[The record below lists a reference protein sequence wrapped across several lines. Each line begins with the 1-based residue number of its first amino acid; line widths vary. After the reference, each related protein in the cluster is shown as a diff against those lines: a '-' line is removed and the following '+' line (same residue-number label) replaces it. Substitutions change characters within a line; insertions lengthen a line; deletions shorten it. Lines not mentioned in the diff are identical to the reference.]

1 MAIRHVDL
9 AAETSV
15 QDAITKI
22 QSVIDGISGVEET
35 VTAIAQQATEI
46 NDDLTAVDTKI
57 DNLNSAVDA
66 AEDGINQNI
75 SGVGAKIDT
84 ANSGITTI
92 KTAVAEMKTSIGKIR
107 DALNVRRSPIY
118 GFIEHMDILNPAQR
132 IEYIGENKDF
142 TPMSM
147 NMTTHAMNYG
157 SWNDFWFLL
166 QNRPAMVK
174 NDGTLDYWLNP
185 DDYTKKEDGTASDV
199 ANLDYAGGAYA
210 WIPKIYK
217 KEYVIGNNRYVY
229 FSQTKADDDFA
240 PIGFI
245 DPDGNELDG
254 VWIPMFYGVK
264 DSNGVTRT
272 LATKNPTTAS
282 SITTDAQKAAIEKAG
297 ARHVF
302 FGGAIVNTLVDL
314 LTMFVK
320 STDSQ
325 SAYGKGASES
335 YNVSA
340 TNYGMPDNSVVGG
353 GQFYGSNDGKQL
365 NKVLHSIV
373 LGSQC
378 IWVRDPYILVLKGTF
393 FVSPNYKYDITGKT
407 YVNTGIKIQDQ
418 GYRTKSTVVPG
429 FGAVPTTA
437 GGTSGTGNCDHV
449 WVDRAENACCLRFA
463 ACSDGASG
471 GLFCLDASHAPS
483 VAWWGFG
490 CAPLLLPPAT
500 A

>member
-1 MAIRHVDL
+1 MAIQHVDL

-22 QSVIDGISGVEET
+22 QTVIDGISG
-35 VTAIAQQATEI
+35 IS
-46 NDDLTAVDTKI
+46 DSLSAVDTKI
-57 DNLNSAVDA
+57 DNLDSVVDA
-66 AEDGINQNI
+66 ATDGINQNI
-75 SGVGAKIDT
+75 SSVGEKVDT

-92 KTAVAEMKTSIGKIR
+92 KTAAEEIKISLR
-107 DALNVRRSPIY
+107 KIQDALNVRRSPIY
-118 GFIEHMDILNPAQR
+118 GFIEKMDISNPAQR
-132 IEYIGENKDF
+132 IEYTGENKYF

-157 SWNDFWFLL
+157 SWNGFWFLL
-166 QNRPAMVK
+166 QNRPAIV
-174 NDGTLDYWLNP
+174 NFDGTLDCWLNP
-185 DDYTKKEDGTASDV
+185 DNYEQKEDGTTSGIGSYDTQ
-199 ANLDYAGGAYA
+199 GGAYA

-229 FSQTKADDDFA
+229 FSQTKADDDFE
-240 PIGFI
+240 PVGFI

-254 VWIPMFYGVK
+254 VWIPMFYGHK
-264 DSNGVTRT
+264 DANGMMRV
-272 LATKNPTTAS
+272 LARGNPVS
-282 SITTDAQKAAIEKAG
+282 GGGMTTDAQKAAIEKAG

-325 SAYGKGASES
+325 SAYGNGASTA
-335 YNVSA
+335 YNASA

-378 IWVRDPYILVLKGTF
+378 TWVRDPYTLVLKGTF

-407 YVNTGIKIQDQ
+407 YINTGIKIQDM

-429 FGAVPTTA
+429 FGAVPTMA
-437 GGTSGTGNCDHV
+437 GGTSSTGNCDHV
-449 WVDRAENACCLRFA
+449 WVDRAVNACCLRFA
-463 ACSDGASG
+463 CCYNGVPG
-471 GLFCLDASHAPS
+471 GLWCLLAHTAAS
-483 VAWWGFG
+483 VAWWSYG